1 MIPILYDANETEY
14 LTNGLG
20 RLSSA
25 VSVVATEDS
34 SGYDEIAVKY
44 PITGEHYNDIDLD
57 KIILV
62 KPAQNRRTQPYF
74 IYNISR
80 PLNGIVTI
88 NARHISYKLAGMV
101 VMPYSADSCYAAL
114 TSIPDHTV
122 ETCPFTFDTDKAVTG
137 PFEITEPTPVRTL
150 LGGSAGSILDVYGK
164 GQYEFD
170 RFSVY
175 LHVNRGQDRGVTLRY
190 GKNITDLTRKSD
202 TSSVYVGIVPYW
214 ADGQGTLVTLPEEV
228 IYSPA
233 AQMAVYKTIK
243 VVDLSDQFQEQPT
256 VNQLRQ
262 RAQTYLE
269 NNEGWEIAD
278 NITVSFAALWQTE
291 EYKDVEPLQAVGMG
305 DTVTVIDT
313 RLGVKAS
320 AKVIKTV
327 YDVINERYD
336 RIELGTA
343 KNSLAQVIGESSL
356 VRTIEPWVNQRF
368 EVENGRFLSMIEQVV
383 EEISEEVDLTY
394 EDELTNS
401 ARLHATPPAV
411 ENLAYLDTTPDG
423 EPCLIVDGT
432 TVETYTNTN
441 RAFLALISDRAIPP
455 INVTIEFDLIAEYE
469 TAPDPTNLL
478 CAFWYARE
486 DTGQTWWHTY
496 AYSTLEGGVPA
507 SGQKVHVKKEIT
519 NKRASASTGT
529 YLVFLFSPGVKLTVT
544 NVQVYD
550 DRDDY
555 LGTVSSYINQ
565 TASEIELS
573 VQELAIH
580 QYIDPFIYTDT
591 TTDYSWRYHT
601 GFTEDG
607 YVLTTG
613 EHNGHQCLII
623 DGTNVT
629 DPTGPWNAQLYR
641 RINYGGSAGSQ
652 VPFKFTIESS
662 IDIAATSTWY
672 VAAMSFPTSQNG
684 STSYPYSMPAMTANT
699 PKTLTLPFTV
709 PSSVYYGGV
718 STSSA
723 VLFGYPGA
731 IIYIY
736 DGSIQTTEQDFAEST
751 FTMSTSGISTKVAR
765 NGVIS
770 AINQSAEQVQIQ
782 ANKIDLV
789 GAVYVTDDEN
799 DPLLKVY
806 WEDPDEEGSTT
817 INGGSIVLVNDDVS
831 LSKDRYAYLGN
842 GELQLAN
849 YNLADPT
856 GLSGETRWWLSL
868 SGDLIQLW
876 ERDFTDN
883 DGSYTETKWFD
894 TNFSDP
900 RLPTFKFRGNSYLIN
915 GADPIS
921 NYNWS
926 LGGSNCW
933 YNVPVHFLKAVYN
946 SGGGVQFTSDRR
958 KKNTIKDLA
967 KKAAKKFIMAL
978 RPRSFKYNEGESGRL
993 HHGFIAQELHDAM
1006 EGRDWGVWCE
1016 DKDGDREQSIRP
1028 DEIIADLVSVVQ
1040 QHEEEI
1046 AVLREKL
1053 QAMEGDGK

>member
-122 ETCPFTFDTDKAVTG
+122 ETCLFSFDTDKAVTG
-137 PFEITEPTPVRTL
+137 PFAITEPTPVRTL

-233 AQMAVYKTIK
+233 AQTAVYKTIK

-394 EDELTNS
+394 EDELTNDVHLTVS
-401 ARLHATPPAV
+401 PPAV
-411 ENLAYLDTTPDG
+411 EDLAYLDVTPDG

-432 TVETYTNTN
+432 TVETYSNVN
-441 RAFLALISDRAIPP
+441 RVFLGLISDLAVPP
-455 INVTIEFDLIAEYE
+455 IDVTIEFDLIAEYE
-469 TAPDPTNLL
+469 TAPDSGNIL
-478 CAFWYARE
+478 CAFWYTRE
-486 DTGQTWWHTY
+486 DTAQTWWHTF
-496 AYSTLEGGVPA
+496 TLGSLDGGVPA
-507 SGQKVHVKKEIT
+507 SGQKVHVEKTIT
-519 NKRASASTGT
+519 NKQASRSTGVYFVT
-529 YLVFLFSPGVKLTVT
+529 IFSPGTKYTIT
-544 NVQVYD
+544 NLKVYD
-550 DRDDY
+550 GRDSY
-555 LGTVSSYINQ
+555 LGSVSSYINQ

-573 VQELAIH
+573 VQKRTTHDYLRANSYATTATFG
-580 QYIDPFIYTDT
+580 QLGYTAQAGT
-591 TTDYSWRYHT
+591 H
-601 GFTEDG
+601 G
-607 YVLTTG
+607 
-613 EHNGHQCLII
+613 GHSCIII
-623 DGTNVT
+623 DGTNATDYSTGAYLSINCDRLGIPTAVT
-629 DPTGPWNAQLYR
+629 YR
-641 RINYGGSAGSQ
+641 ATIEASGAVSAGTNVYAAGFDYPTS
-652 VPFKFTIESS
+652 ESGGYTGWM
-662 IDIAATSTWY
+662 ILQRD
-672 VAAMSFPTSQNG
+672 VAAEAETVYTQTVTIQSKLYLSDV
-684 STSYPYSMPAMTANT
+684 Y
-699 PKTLTLPFTV
+699 LPRIKF
-709 PSSVYYGGV
+709 YGQPGV
-718 STSSA
+718 I
-723 VLFGYPGA
+723 L
-731 IIYIY
+731 YIY
-736 DGSIQTTEQDFAEST
+736 DYAVETSSDVYTGST
-751 FTMSTSGISTKVAR
+751 FTISENGISSRVAKD
-765 NGVIS
+765 GVIS
-770 AINQSAEQVQIQ
+770 AINQSAEQIQIQ
-782 ANKIDLV
+782 ADKIDLV
-789 GAVYVTDDEN
+789 GSVYVTDNES

-806 WEDPDEEGSTT
+806 WETTEEEGSTT
-817 INGGSIVLVNDDVS
+817 INGGSIVLINDDVS
-831 LSKDRYAYLGN
+831 PSKD
-842 GELQLAN
+842 
-849 YNLADPT
+849 
-856 GLSGETRWWLSL
+856 
-868 SGDLIQLW
+868 
-876 ERDFTDN
+876 
-883 DGSYTETKWFD
+883 
-894 TNFSDP
+894 
-900 RLPTFKFRGNSYLIN
+900 KFASIG
-915 GADPIS
+915 
-921 NYNWS
+921 
-926 LGGSNCW
+926 GGSVLVTDFNFW
-933 YNVPVHFLKAVYN
+933 ADDKSQYYDPNRHYRFGSSLDGPGLHVTRYEFDPNDPLFFKEQRMEVDMVEQSYSQDLGIKFGPDTTIYHNVDVTGNQWAYTLAYNNARFWVPVQFYGNVKN
-946 SGGGVQFTSDRR
+946 SSGGTQFVSDRR
-958 KKNTIKDLA
+958 AKKSIKDIA
-967 KKAAKKFIMAL
+967 RKAAKAFIMAL
-978 RPRSFKYNEGESGRL
+978 RPRSYKYRIGESGRD
-993 HHGFIAQELHDAM
+993 HHGFIAQELHEAM
-1006 EGRDWGVWCE
+1006 AGKDWGVWCE
-1016 DKDGDREQSIRP
+1016 EKDGDHEQAIRY

-1053 QAMEGDGK
+1053 AAMEGDGK